1 MQNLMLPLFAESLHE
16 WFNRQTYAPFVALGL
31 LALFGLFF
39 LYEGRRGITRGV
51 LRGAWG
57 RVYAGNSAR
66 KNGYVYCGIGA
77 VMVLYCVATA
87 VMKLL

>member
-1 MQNLMLPLFAESLHE
+1 MIYLFAESFHE

-31 LALFGLFF
+31 LAMLGLFF
-39 LYEGRRGITRGV
+39 LYEGRRGITQGV

-57 RVYAGNSAR
+57 RVYTGKSAR
-66 KNGYVYCGIGA
+66 KNGYVFCGIGA
-77 VMVLYCVATA
+77 VLVVYSLAVL

>member
-1 MQNLMLPLFAESLHE
+1 MFLLFAESFHE

-31 LALFGLFF
+31 LALFGAFF
-39 LYEGRRGITRGV
+39 LYEGRRGITQGV

-57 RVYAGNSAR
+57 RVYTGKSAR
-66 KNGYVYCGIGA
+66 KNGYVFCGIGA
-77 VMVLYCVATA
+77 VMVIYSLAVL